1 VETITK
7 VVAGQ
12 TPEIGQYLAKIYG
25 SVNNSNIFVAKNIKT
40 AEAAKVI
47 ENTQRDINIAF
58 MNELAA
64 IFGQMNLSI
73 YDVLAAARTKWNFL
87 PFTPG
92 LVGGHCI
99 GVDPY
104 YLANLSR
111 SLNHE
116 PQVILAGRRVN
127 EDMSRW
133 IAQRLHGLLQKP
145 SKVLILGLTFKEN
158 VPDLRNTKI
167 IDLIKALKQ
176 FGHHIDV
183 HDAFADP
190 EEAQEYYQLSLV
202 SDLGSISK
210 DYDMVL
216 GAVSHEPYTTL
227 SAEEIPIGLPAEETN
242 RIINESGGRAVALHL
257 GDKVTD
263 SISID
268 TIRRVNGNP
277 DPMTHFAFVEGF
289 NAATLKVEKI
299 AKIPVVG
306 LIVRLSP
313 RGRKVDFAS
322 QRAKEFM
329 DDEGLRYGLR
339 DLSGSDSHYGKDFP
353 DVITG
358 YPAGEDLL
366 GAALAGRTWTLVRE
380 PMYYPT
386 PRKFQQQ
393 KSLLQR
399 RNLIP

>member
-1 VETITK
+1 MEIIERASALGVETVIFQDHNNGD
-7 VVAGQ
+7 AY
-12 TPEIGQYLAKIYG
+12 IDARDFAKQQVPPVIVIPGREVNSTCGHIG
-25 SVNNSNIFVAKNIKT
+25 SVGT
-40 AEAAKVI
+40 E
-47 ENTQRDINIAF
+47 
-58 MNELAA
+58 
-64 IFGQMNLSI
+64 
-73 YDVLAAARTKWNFL
+73 
-87 PFTPG
+87 
-92 LVGGHCI
+92 
-99 GVDPY
+99 
-104 YLANLSR
+104 
-111 SLNHE
+111 
-116 PQVILAGRRVN
+116 
-127 EDMSRW
+127 
-133 IAQRLHGLLQKP
+133 
-145 SKVLILGLTFKEN
+145 
-158 VPDLRNTKI
+158 
-167 IDLIKALKQ
+167 
-176 FGHHIDV
+176 
-183 HDAFADP
+183 
-190 EEAQEYYQLSLV
+190 
-202 SDLGSISK
+202 
-210 DYDMVL
+210 
-216 GAVSHEPYTTL
+216 
-227 SAEEIPIGLPAEETN
+227 EEIPIGLPAEETN